1 MKLTI
6 YRIFYLISLS
16 SLLGATIYSLVMTII
31 SSLSYENKEECII
44 FSLCLIVLSIFILLQ
59 LYDIIRSFFKGGQ
72 IFNNAFIG
80 VKFLLIN
87 FSTLAIINVI
97 FIDFY
102 LLVYKQDKIIRKV

>member
-1 MKLTI
+1 M
-6 YRIFYLISLS
+6 
-16 SLLGATIYSLVMTII
+16 
-31 SSLSYENKEECII
+31 
-44 FSLCLIVLSIFILLQ
+44 LQ

-72 IFNNAFIG
+72 FIHYLLFDNKNFDINKKFLVAINIILLLSILIFVYSLIIYFVNLGLIFNNAFIG

-87 FSTLAIINVI
+87 FSTLVIINVV